1 MKTENKA
8 IFPDDCP
15 QWSSKTP
22 ALCPKISSQVPNRG
36 LSFNEWS
43 FSKSLKS
50 NYEPVIVIYV
60 LAWLTLLSQ
69 R

>member
-1 MKTENKA
+1 MIGLNGPVRRLRCGQRLA
-8 IFPDDCP
+8 IKSQIEVFP
-15 QWSSKTP
+15 
-22 ALCPKISSQVPNRG
+22 LMNG
-36 LSFNEWS
+36 L

-60 LAWLTLLSQ
+60 LAWLILLSQ